1 MASVIFSGGEMRLI
15 IKGDYSVLFATLMKM
30 K

>member
-15 IKGDYSVLFATLMKM
+15 IKGDFFVLLATLRKM